1 MKWLDLKKKLEPSKD
16 WILKNQFIDGSIS
29 WDEKGKCDPWD
40 HCECLIAL
48 SIYEEWDSFWKGVN
62 WFFDN
67 INDEGL
73 IFSEFQNRKPSK
85 NYYES
90 HHAPYII
97 IPLLQARLI
106 DKSQDYLKL
115 LDERKILKLEEIFR
129 KLNNFCDDDGYYFWA
144 KDHNGYSDN
153 SLVTATMSIILSLVA
168 KQEKSSKINISL
180 WNKKFDRDGVDRSRF
195 SMDFY
200 YPFLAGIKD
209 SSSEFKNSLNEFYV
223 KGLGV
228 KCVIEEPWVTIA
240 ESCECAIAALVSG
253 NVNEA
258 KMIYA
263 DIQQFQNK
271 DGIFPTGYQ
280 YDLDIFWPDERS
292 TWTNAAVIIAGHAIC
307 SYDGT
312 IDAEKNNVFLYLTNF
327 FKSN

>member
-16 WILKNQFIDGSIS
+16 WILKNQFIDGSIL

-73 IFSEFQNRKPSK
+73 IFSEFQNSKPSK

-144 KDHNGYSDN
+144 KDNNGYSDN

-209 SSSEFKNSLNEFYV
+209 SSSEFKNYLNEFYV

-307 SYDGT
+307 SYDGS
-312 IDAEKNNVFLYLTNF
+312 IDSEKNNVFLYLTDF